1 VTKQKQ
7 QALNPH
13 ARLSDPQLKSAMDKK
28 IRTLASDKGVALKF
42 LQDMGIAT
50 PKGRLTKRYS

>member
-1 VTKQKQ
+1 MTKKKD
-7 QALNPH
+7 H
-13 ARLSDPQLKSAMDKK
+13 AFDPEGRLSDPQMKAAMDRK
-28 IRTLASDKGVALKF
+28 IKELASDKGVALKF

>member
-13 ARLSDPQLKSAMDKK
+13 ARLSDPQLKSAMDQK